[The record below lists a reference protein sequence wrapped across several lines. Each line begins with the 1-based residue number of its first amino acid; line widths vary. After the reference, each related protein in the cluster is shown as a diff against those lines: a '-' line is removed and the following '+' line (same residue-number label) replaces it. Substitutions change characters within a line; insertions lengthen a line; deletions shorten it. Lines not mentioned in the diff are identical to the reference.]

1 MKQHT
6 LDQDHPTL
14 VTNYLRWG
22 GRNPLHIYPTD
33 NGRICFEPFSCYD
46 TTWTRFSFTPAQAL
60 RIAHLLRHP
69 KVMRRSISSPDNGN
83 FQITSVLGTR
93 SVSVLYAK
101 DCASDER
108 DLNGLGRCRIARA
121 IERVVRYVRVNN
133 LRRRGRPR
141 TASGPRQ

>member
-1 MKQHT
+1 MRQRT
-6 LDQDHPTL
+6 LDESHPAL
-14 VTNYLRWG
+14 VQNFLSWNR
-22 GRNPLHIYPTD
+22 RNRLHIYPTG
-33 NGRICFEPFSCYD
+33 NGRVCFEPFSCYD
-46 TTWTRFSFTPAQAL
+46 TTWAKFSFTPAQAL
-60 RIAHLLRHP
+60 RIAALLRNP
-69 KVMRRSISSPDNGN
+69 KVMRRAITSPDNGQ
-83 FQITSVLGTR
+83 FQIIEVNGTQR
-93 SVSVLYAK
+93 VTVLYAK